1 MLNIWVH
8 FGEGEKSGTIL
19 KKENKLFN
27 LIPGVGSP
35 HSTCNQIYMYAQ
47 NSFHSHNF
55 TISKSKVLFIFEIK
69 IFCQLSQQNS
79 V

>member
-8 FGEGEKSGTIL
+8 FGEGEKSGTTL

-47 NSFHSHNF
+47 NSFHKIRF
-55 TISKSKVLFIFEIK
+55 TVIIFPFQNPKSYLFLK
-69 IFCQLSQQNS
+69 
-79 V
+79 

>member
-27 LIPGVGSP
+27 LIPGVGLGSP
-35 HSTCNQIYMYAQ
+35 H
-47 NSFHSHNF
+47 F
-55 TISKSKVLFIFEIK
+55 T
-69 IFCQLSQQNS
+69 
-79 V
+79 